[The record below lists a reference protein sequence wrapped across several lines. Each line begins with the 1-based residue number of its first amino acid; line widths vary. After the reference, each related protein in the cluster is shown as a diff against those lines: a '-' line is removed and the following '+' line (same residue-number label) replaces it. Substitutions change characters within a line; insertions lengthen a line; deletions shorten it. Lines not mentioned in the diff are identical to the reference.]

1 MPCML
6 VSGCW
11 IVGVVLILLWL
22 LLSRVTNL
30 SFVYMADAGILEY
43 CYYFKGLN
51 ALPHFTV
58 GPSFAYGTTRRQIF
72 CSADDTDSS
81 KASCV
86 VSDQMVENLLSNC
99 NFSSFSFLNFLPA
112 EFAFLSFCF
121 CGSNEHWIC
130 TQFHCKYKLCYAA
143 AQEDWLVTLLV
154 CRLFFLVVKTSC
166 K

>member
-30 SFVYMADAGILEY
+30 SFVYMTDAGILEY
-43 CYYFKGLN
+43 CHYFKGLN

-58 GPSFAYGTTRRQIF
+58 GPSFAYGTTRQQIF
-72 CSADDTDSS
+72 CSADDTHTS
-81 KASCV
+81 KARCV

-99 NFSSFSFLNFLPA
+99 NFSSFFFLTSFQ
-112 EFAFLSFCF
+112 LSMHFSHFVFVGRMNTGFVDSFTASTNCAMQQHRRIGWSARF
-121 CGSNEHWIC
+121 RR
-130 TQFHCKYKLCYAA
+130 
-143 AQEDWLVTLLV
+143 LL
-154 CRLFFLVVKTSC
+154 FLVVKTSC